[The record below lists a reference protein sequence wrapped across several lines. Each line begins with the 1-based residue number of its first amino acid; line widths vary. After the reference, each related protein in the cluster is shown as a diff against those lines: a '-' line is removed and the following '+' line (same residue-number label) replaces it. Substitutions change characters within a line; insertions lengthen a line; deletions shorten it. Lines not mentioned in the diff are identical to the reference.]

1 MQKIKGVIPP
11 MITPFKENG
20 DVDYDGFISNVQK
33 WNNDKL
39 AGYLVIGSNSETV
52 YLNEEEKLE
61 LIKHTVQN
69 AAPERFVM
77 AGTGLESTRETIKLT
92 NKAAKLGATSALVL
106 TPFYYNA
113 AMTTKA
119 MINYF
124 TTVADHSDIPV
135 LLYNVSKF
143 TGINLSSEAIATL
156 SKHPNIVGMK
166 DSNGD
171 VPQLATFLRV
181 ADPSFQIMTG
191 TYSAWY
197 PALALGIT
205 GIVSAMANC
214 CPNEITE
221 TMELFDAGKLE
232 ESMALYQRMF
242 PVNGAVT
249 GAFGVAGLKFATD
262 YAGYTGGYVRS
273 PMIDSSDE
281 DKVKLTAILEK
292 AGVKKT

>member
-69 AAPERFVM
+69 AAPGRFVM

-143 TGINLSSEAIATL
+143 TGINLSAEAIATL
-156 SKHPNIVGMK
+156 SKHSNIVGMK

-281 DKVKLTAILEK
+281 EKVKLTAILEK
-292 AGVKKT
+292 VGVRRG